1 MVGDSGSVDMV
12 LGLEELFHHIDRD
25 VEREVPPAVSGIDA
39 ERLEPRE
46 SKVDLLL
53 GRFKHSE
60 RLGRKVLTI
69 VQALKIADIRKLGEK
84 IVEVR
89 ELEADRDR
97 YIGGPGSNT
106 EVDVVWWDRVK
117 LWTRNELPTLNENQV
132 KAGTVLNV
140 SLLV

>member
-1 MVGDSGSVDMV
+1 MVF
-12 LGLEELFHHIDRD
+12 GLEELCHHIDRD

-53 GRFKHSE
+53 GRFENSE

-97 YIGGPGSNT
+97 YNGRPGSNT